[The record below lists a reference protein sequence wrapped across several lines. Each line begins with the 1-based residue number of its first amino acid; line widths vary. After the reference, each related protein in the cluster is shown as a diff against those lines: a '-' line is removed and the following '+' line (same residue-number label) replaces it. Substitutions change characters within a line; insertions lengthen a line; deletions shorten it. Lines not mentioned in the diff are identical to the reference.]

1 MTKKDFEKYSK
12 DEIVEVLIKYKTL
25 FHPERILA
33 ELERFSRLK
42 AWTKYEMLSKQ
53 AEIKRDEYIKYLK
66 QLEAKYGTITLKKLT
81 IEEIEKLSV
90 LMKEV
95 DTLSHQEDVA
105 YEEYE
110 RLEKNI
116 IK

>member
-1 MTKKDFEKYSK
+1 MTKKDFEAYSK

-42 AWTKYEMLSKQ
+42 AWTKYEMLSNQ
-53 AEIKRDEYIKYLK
+53 AKMKRDEYIKYLK

-81 IEEIEKLSV
+81 IEEAKKISV

-105 YEEYE
+105 YKEYE
-110 RLEKNI
+110 RLERI
-116 IK
+116 W